1 MNCSISL
8 LSKRRGRKSRRLRWK
23 RSMTPLTT
31 RMMAARTDYAARPGQ
46 NADRLV
52 PVHRTLPAIVPV
64 RETAPTRN
72 PHSLSPE
79 APRVV
84 HVRLSY
90 ACRRPKPFDL
100 AAVPHCNWEC
110 PRMPKTVT
118 PKASLAP
125 RYHFRRV
132 GSQVVSNG
140 FYFFPGHWSGGAI
153 SLRNGKHVYAET
165 YNFHHE
171 YAWTYFRLSPSR
183 YLICSST

>member
-1 MNCSISL
+1 
-8 LSKRRGRKSRRLRWK
+8 
-23 RSMTPLTT
+23 MTPLTT

-100 AAVPHCNWEC
+100 PAGNATFRNRPKWNGKRATSC
-110 PRMPKTVT
+110 PTK
-118 PKASLAP
+118 SLA
-125 RYHFRRV
+125 
-132 GSQVVSNG
+132 GS
-140 FYFFPGHWSGGAI
+140 
-153 SLRNGKHVYAET
+153 
-165 YNFHHE
+165 
-171 YAWTYFRLSPSR
+171 
-183 YLICSST
+183 

>member
-1 MNCSISL
+1 ML
-8 LSKRRGRKSRRLRWK
+8 
-23 RSMTPLTT
+23 PLTT

-90 ACRRPKPFDL
+90 ACRRPKPFD
-100 AAVPHCNWEC
+100 
-110 PRMPKTVT
+110 KTDVCEPDREWQVT
-118 PKASLAP
+118 IRHLPYLK
-125 RYHFRRV
+125 RR
-132 GSQVVSNG
+132 
-140 FYFFPGHWSGGAI
+140 
-153 SLRNGKHVYAET
+153 
-165 YNFHHE
+165 
-171 YAWTYFRLSPSR
+171 
-183 YLICSST
+183 

>member
-1 MNCSISL
+1 MP
-8 LSKRRGRKSRRLRWK
+8 
-23 RSMTPLTT
+23 PLTT

-90 ACRRPKPFDL
+90 ACRRPKPFDKAVVRVNGGECRVSDEL
-100 AAVPHCNWEC
+100 AI
-110 PRMPKTVT
+110 RG
-118 PKASLAP
+118 ASEI
-125 RYHFRRV
+125 
-132 GSQVVSNG
+132 GSATIQPV
-140 FYFFPGHWSGGAI
+140 
-153 SLRNGKHVYAET
+153 R
-165 YNFHHE
+165 
-171 YAWTYFRLSPSR
+171 
-183 YLICSST
+183 

>member
-1 MNCSISL
+1 MP
-8 LSKRRGRKSRRLRWK
+8 
-23 RSMTPLTT
+23 PLTT

-90 ACRRPKPFDL
+90 ACRRPKPFDKPAIRDHEREWSVSATPDINRI
-100 AAVPHCNWEC
+100 AA
-110 PRMPKTVT
+110 T
-118 PKASLAP
+118 A
-125 RYHFRRV
+125 
-132 GSQVVSNG
+132 
-140 FYFFPGHWSGGAI
+140 
-153 SLRNGKHVYAET
+153 
-165 YNFHHE
+165 
-171 YAWTYFRLSPSR
+171 PSR
-183 YLICSST
+183 IVAIANN

>member
-1 MNCSISL
+1 MP
-8 LSKRRGRKSRRLRWK
+8 
-23 RSMTPLTT
+23 PLTT

-90 ACRRPKPFDL
+90 ACRRPKPFDI
-100 AAVPHCNWEC
+100 A
-110 PRMPKTVT
+110 TV
-118 PKASLAP
+118 S
-125 RYHFRRV
+125 F
-132 GSQVVSNG
+132 
-140 FYFFPGHWSGGAI
+140 GGGEW
-153 SLRNGKHVYAET
+153 L
-165 YNFHHE
+165 
-171 YAWTYFRLSPSR
+171 
-183 YLICSST
+183 

>member
-1 MNCSISL
+1 
-8 LSKRRGRKSRRLRWK
+8 
-23 RSMTPLTT
+23 MTPLTT

-90 ACRRPKPFDL
+90 ACRRPKPFDK
-100 AAVPHCNWEC
+100 AADSAGQLESPVLPE
-110 PRMPKTVT
+110 
-118 PKASLAP
+118 SDI
-125 RYHFRRV
+125 RRR
-132 GSQVVSNG
+132 G
-140 FYFFPGHWSGGAI
+140 
-153 SLRNGKHVYAET
+153 
-165 YNFHHE
+165 
-171 YAWTYFRLSPSR
+171 LSRS
-183 YLICSST
+183 